1 MKRLP
6 RNFSPLTPTIVMSNA
21 KLIEELKSLI
31 IEALNLEDVTPAD
44 IETDAPLF
52 NEGLGLDSIDA
63 LELGLALKKKYGIT
77 ITAESEDNKKH
88 FASVA
93 ALADFVAANRA

>member
-1 MKRLP
+1 
-6 RNFSPLTPTIVMSNA
+6 MSNA
-21 KLIEELKSLI
+21 ELIEELKSLI

-77 ITAESEDNKKH
+77 INAESEDNKKH

>member
-1 MKRLP
+1 
-6 RNFSPLTPTIVMSNA
+6 MSNA
-21 KLIEELKSLI
+21 ALIEELKSLI

-77 ITAESEDNKKH
+77 ISAESEDKKKH

-93 ALADFVAANRA
+93 ALADFVAANRT

>member
-1 MKRLP
+1 
-6 RNFSPLTPTIVMSNA
+6 MSNA
-21 KLIEELKSLI
+21 ALIEELKSLI
-31 IEALNLEDVTPAD
+31 IEVLNLEDVTPAD

-77 ITAESEDNKKH
+77 ISAESEDNKKH

>member
-1 MKRLP
+1 
-6 RNFSPLTPTIVMSNA
+6 MSNTA
-21 KLIEELKSLI
+21 LIEELKSLI

-44 IETDAPLF
+44 IETNAPLF

-63 LELGLALKKKYGIT
+63 LELGLALKKEYGIT
-77 ITAESEDNKKH
+77 ISAESEDNKKH

-93 ALADFVAANRA
+93 ALADFVSANRA